1 VVGEVSADRPP
12 ATGRA
17 ALRGGTSG
25 HLSGQCLIPF
35 ATRRDSKCLGQ
46 ATTIAHAA
54 GLPIQIVIDAYFDLT
69 PAAVADLESV
79 QRSLAQYDIGLRWND
94 GLVLD

>member
-1 VVGEVSADRPP
+1 MHVVETEPWYDRPDP
-12 ATGRA
+12 AQ
-17 ALRGGTSG
+17 LNE
-25 HLSGQCLIPF
+25 
-35 ATRRDSKCLGQ
+35 KCLNYAGFALDGQ
-46 ATTIAHAA
+46 LAATYPDAA
-54 GLPIQIVIDAYFDLT
+54 GLPIQIVIDAYFDLA

>member
-1 VVGEVSADRPP
+1 MHVVETEPWYDRPDP
-12 ATGRA
+12 AQLNEKFLNYPGFALDGQLA
-17 ALRGGTSG
+17 ATY
-25 HLSGQCLIPF
+25 P
-35 ATRRDSKCLGQ
+35 D
-46 ATTIAHAA
+46 AA
-54 GLPIQIVIDAYFDLT
+54 GLPIQIVIDAYFDLA